1 MSLISQAKLPDLAS
15 LMAQSYAG
23 DGNLPSELSML
34 LRPQYDQMGKNAD
47 LASLN
52 ASIDMLG
59 NLFSSSGKNNAD
71 INSLLFPQA
80 GGKGG
85 PSQADIANFLAA
97 AGHQSMNPPPSSTQA
112 YSSKSST
119 LSNPYYSQSAAALD
133 KAQQDLI
140 ALYSSNPL
148 PSAGIG
154 GGGVGGGGSSGSGSK
169 YPSIP
174 DPLSKSTLA
183 ANNMFMNPIYAKL
196 QQDALNAMIMKPPS
210 KTSSKSESK
219 SRDTS
224 DSSRLMASRTS
235 TPSPSSAKLSHSN
248 FNVADLAVS
257 SVNQSRSSSRSPHK
271 KQAQFSISDLVSPP
285 PPSKMMKLMES
296 SLFGHHDPHGDDKA
310 EILNLSGN
318 SSDK

>member
-1 MSLISQAKLPDLAS
+1 MSLLSQAKLPDLAS
-15 LMAQSYAG
+15 LMAQSYGGAS
-23 DGNLPSELSML
+23 DADLAML
-34 LRPQYDQMGKNAD
+34 LGRSQYDQHSASAMSGKNAD

-59 NLFSSSGKNNAD
+59 NLFSSGKNNAD
-71 INSLLFPQA
+71 INSLLFPQSSGK
-80 GGKGG
+80 GGGGGG

-97 AGHQSMNPPPSSTQA
+97 AGHGSMNPPSTQA

-119 LSNPYYSQSAAALD
+119 VSNPYYSQSAAALD

-140 ALYSSNPL
+140 ALYSANPI
-148 PSAGIG
+148 P
-154 GGGVGGGGSSGSGSK
+154 SSGMGSGNSSNSSGGK

-183 ANNMFMNPIYAKL
+183 ANNMFMNPSIYAKL
-196 QQDALNAMIMKPPS
+196 QQDALNAMMKPPS

-219 SRDTS
+219 SRDQS
-224 DSSRLMASRTS
+224 ESRMNPSRTS
-235 TPSPSSAKLSHSN
+235 TPSPSSKHHN

-257 SVNQSRSSSRSPHK
+257 SVNQARPSSRSPHK
-271 KQAQFSISDLVSPP
+271 KQFSISDLVSPP

-296 SLFGHHDPHGDDKA
+296 FGHDPHGDDKA
-310 EILNLSGN
+310 EILNLSGS